1 MLGSSS
7 QFEIWSVRTPNIPTF
22 AISSAENEEKKKKF
36 RQPEKN
42 FISPNL
48 KKQKQ
53 KMVHYS
59 PKARRSESEKG

>member
-22 AISSAENEEKKKKF
+22 AISSAENEKKKF
-36 RQPEKN
+36 RQPEKK